1 MSNSYSILLN
11 YSEQYKKYNE
21 KAVAKYWKGLK
32 IMDELEHIISTK
44 KDNITASACIELFLR
59 NIDCNQVDDDTI
71 VLNSERDR
79 TYAMILLSDS
89 KDYTVEYLD

>member
-1 MSNSYSILLN
+1 MQDSYSILLN
-11 YSEQYKKYNE
+11 YSKKYEKYNE

-32 IMDELEHIISTK
+32 IMDELEHIISAK

-59 NIDCNQVDDDTI
+59 NIECHQIDDDTI

-89 KDYTVEYLD
+89 TDYKVEYLD